1 MIKNLPKHF
10 FAWYE
15 KSFSWNNHNKNFV
28 MLSKNLLDSSKFFL
42 TVRQT
47 IFFWPRFDWLKT
59 RGTFIEISNIKILK
73 VSTNN
78 FSVFLSN
85 KWSLQLVYY
94 DIITE
99 FCYVIRRRKT
109 CYQQII
115 QTKLTSH
122 VRILPPSPCI
132 TWQTFPF
139 SQIGVILQYFCTNF
153 PKMPFFEYARRCPK
167 FLDNT
172 LGPRLSLGTLNYST
186 NCFGLYSC
194 TWPTF
199 MN

>member
-42 TVRQT
+42 TVRQA

-78 FSVFLSN
+78 FSVFLSQ

-94 DIITE
+94 DIVTE
-99 FCYVIRRRKT
+99 TFYVIGRRKS
-109 CYQQII
+109 CDQQII

-122 VRILPPSPCI
+122 VRTLPPPPPPLPSALPDKHSLLLKLVLFYSI
-132 TWQTFPF
+132 FAQTSQKCPF
-139 SQIGVILQYFCTNF
+139 WICQTLPQISRQYSGSAT
-153 PKMPFFEYARRCPK
+153 
-167 FLDNT
+167 
-172 LGPRLSLGTLNYST
+172 
-186 NCFGLYSC
+186 
-194 TWPTF
+194 
-199 MN
+199 